1 MGEDQYMNIT
11 VEQEL
16 KFPDTSFLSSVLS
29 PEQVAEVSLDNKLMH
44 SSLTSSSSMGL
55 ATVMQHLASLL
66 HSVSSHLKLHNIV
79 ASALSRAGRDQAQA
93 TLWML

>member
-1 MGEDQYMNIT
+1 MNIT

-29 PEQVAEVSLDNKLMH
+29 PEQVAEVFLDNKLMH
-44 SSLTSSSSMGL
+44 SSLTAKQQYGL

-66 HSVSSHLKLHNIV
+66 HSVSSHLKLHNLV
-79 ASALSRAGRDQAQA
+79 ASVLSRAGRDQAQA